1 MLEGFWE
8 VHTGSILPLDRWGNG
23 RKGSRQIIVGEAS
36 RGLASA
42 PVVAKKGSVQIV
54 VEVTHTQS
62 VHEVKNISP
71 ESGKRKLKG
80 PPLLVWGKNGKMW
93 IEEWFMRWGVGGKGA
108 CPV

>member
-8 VHTGSILPLDRWGNG
+8 VYTGYILPLDRWGNG
-23 RKGSRQIIVGEAS
+23 RKGSRQIVVGEAS

-42 PVVAKKGSVQIV
+42 PVVAKEGSVQIV

-71 ESGKRKLKG
+71 ESLNNMFQTIFTKYLGVI
-80 PPLLVWGKNGKMW
+80 LLV
-93 IEEWFMRWGVGGKGA
+93 V
-108 CPV
+108 